1 MSQKITCP
9 HCEKEFP
16 MEDGLSSHLKELET
30 KARERIEKEQ
40 DQKLKKNLEQ
50 LKILEETKKELELS
64 NKEKEEQIKS
74 INEEKDKEIE
84 QAVKTAVDSKVKNL
98 DKENKEH
105 YESLYETKLKE
116 QQENLSEQNSEKQKL
131 WELKEK
137 RLIATIEDLQK
148 KATQGTTVD
157 QGSSAEMQLG
167 DFLKKIF
174 KEKNDRITEYAKG
187 VAGGDW
193 LHEVRENNFTIC
205 KILYESKKT
214 KSWSNEWIKKLQD
227 DMKDSKSDVGII
239 FTRATPKDFPK
250 DVPWDHKGNIFICK
264 YDFTALRA
272 LATTQRWYLSDK
284 NKKKEN
290 SKDNVLSAI
299 EFIENPIIKNLL
311 MQQINVSDKKRKKLE
326 LTMKNLNDVIELN
339 DSMDSNLEELF
350 SEIDKIGISAF
361 LAKWKKII
369 KWIKKIEV
377 SGLINLEPL
386 EKRKAQDKILL
397 TFIKK

>member
-1 MSQKITCP
+1 MSQKIKCP

-16 MEDGLSSHLKELET
+16 MEDGLSSHLKDLEA
-30 KARERIEKEQ
+30 KARERIENEQ
-40 DQKLKKNLEQ
+40 GQKLKKNIEQ
-50 LKILEETKKELELS
+50 VKILEETKKELELS
-64 NKEKEEQIKS
+64 NKQKEEQIKS
-74 INEEKDKEIE
+74 INEDKEKEIN
-84 QAVKTAVDSKVKNL
+84 QAVKTAVDTKVKNL

-116 QQENLSEQNSEKQKL
+116 QKENLGEQNSEKQKL

-193 LHEVRENNFTIC
+193 LHEVRENNYTIC

-272 LATTQRWYLSDK
+272 LATTQRWYLADK

-311 MQQINVSDKKRKKLE
+311 MQQINVSDKKRKKLD

-339 DSMDSNLEELF
+339 ESMDGNLEELF
-350 SEIDKIGISAF
+350 TEIDKIGVSAF
-361 LAKWKKII
+361 LAKWKK
-369 KWIKKIEV
+369 
-377 SGLINLEPL
+377 NN
-386 EKRKAQDKILL
+386 
-397 TFIKK
+397 

>member
-1 MSQKITCP
+1 
-9 HCEKEFP
+9 
-16 MEDGLSSHLKELET
+16 MEDGLSSHLKDLET
-30 KARERIEKEQ
+30 KAREKIEKEQ
-40 DQKLKKNLEQ
+40 DEKLKKNLEQ
-50 LKILEETKKELELS
+50 VKVLEQSNKELEIS
-64 NKEKEEQIKS
+64 NKLKEDKIKS
-74 INEEKDKEIE
+74 INEEKEKAIKE
-84 QAVKTAVDSKVKNL
+84 AVKNAVDTEVKNL

-272 LATTQRWYLSDK
+272 LATTQRWYLADK

-326 LTMKNLNDVIELN
+326 LTLKNLNDVMELN
-339 DSMDSNLEELF
+339 DSMDANLEELF

-361 LAKWKKII
+361 LTKWKK
-369 KWIKKIEV
+369 
-377 SGLINLEPL
+377 NN
-386 EKRKAQDKILL
+386 
-397 TFIKK
+397 

>member
-1 MSQKITCP
+1 MSQKIKCP

-16 MEDGLSSHLKELET
+16 MEDGLSSHLKDLEV

-40 DQKLKKNLEQ
+40 GQKLKKNIEQ
-50 LKILEETKKELELS
+50 LKILEDTKKELELS
-64 NKEKEEQIKS
+64 NKQKEEQIKS
-74 INEEKDKEIE
+74 INEDKEKEIN
-84 QAVKTAVDSKVKNL
+84 QAVKTAVDTKVKNL

-116 QQENLSEQNSEKQKL
+116 QKENLGEQNSEKQKL

-137 RLIATIEDLQK
+137 RLITTIEDLQK
-148 KATQGTTVD
+148 KATQGTKVD

-193 LHEVRENNFTIC
+193 LHEVRENNYTIC

-272 LATTQRWYLSDK
+272 LATTQRWYLADK

-311 MQQINVSDKKRKKLE
+311 MQQINVSDKKRKKLD
-326 LTMKNLNDVIELN
+326 L
-339 DSMDSNLEELF
+339 
-350 SEIDKIGISAF
+350 KI
-361 LAKWKKII
+361 
-369 KWIKKIEV
+369 
-377 SGLINLEPL
+377 
-386 EKRKAQDKILL
+386 
-397 TFIKK
+397 

>member
-16 MEDGLSSHLKELET
+16 MEDGLSSHLKDLET
-30 KARERIEKEQ
+30 KAREKIEKEQ
-40 DQKLKKNLEQ
+40 DEKLKKNLEQ
-50 LKILEETKKELELS
+50 LKVLEQSKKELEIS
-64 NKEKEEQIKS
+64 NKQKEDKIKSIKEEKEKEIK
-74 INEEKDKEIE
+74 E
-84 QAVKTAVDSKVKNL
+84 AVKNAVDTEVKNL

-116 QQENLSEQNSEKQKL
+116 QQENLNEQNSEKQKL

-272 LATTQRWYLSDK
+272 LATTQRWYLADK

-326 LTMKNLNDVIELN
+326 LTLKNLNDVMDLN
-339 DSMDSNLEELF
+339 DSMDANLEELF

-361 LAKWKKII
+361 LTKWKK
-369 KWIKKIEV
+369 
-377 SGLINLEPL
+377 NN
-386 EKRKAQDKILL
+386 
-397 TFIKK
+397 

>member
-1 MSQKITCP
+1 
-9 HCEKEFP
+9 
-16 MEDGLSSHLKELET
+16 MEDGLSSHLKDIET
-30 KARERIEKEQ
+30 KAREKIEKEQ
-40 DQKLKKNLEQ
+40 DQKLKKNIEQ
-50 LKILEETKKELELS
+50 LKILEESKKELELS
-64 NKEKEEQIKS
+64 NKEKEEKIKS
-74 INEEKDKEIE
+74 INEDKEKQID
-84 QAVKTAVDSKVKNL
+84 QAVKTALDAKVKNL

-116 QQENLSEQNSEKQKL
+116 QKENLGEQNSEKQKL

-137 RLIATIEDLQK
+137 RLITTIEDLQK

-193 LHEVRENNFTIC
+193 LHEIRENNYTIC

-227 DMKDSKSDVGII
+227 DLKDSKSDVGII

-272 LATTQRWYLSDK
+272 LATTQRWYLADK

-311 MQQINVSDKKRKKLE
+311 MQQINVSDKKRKKLD

-339 DSMDSNLEELF
+339 ESMDGNLEELF
-350 SEIDKIGISAF
+350 TEIDKIGVSAF
-361 LAKWKKII
+361 LAKWKK
-369 KWIKKIEV
+369 
-377 SGLINLEPL
+377 NN
-386 EKRKAQDKILL
+386 
-397 TFIKK
+397 

>member
-9 HCEKEFP
+9 HCKKEFP
-16 MEDGLSSHLKELET
+16 MEDGLSSHLKDIET
-30 KARERIEKEQ
+30 KAREKIEKEQ
-40 DQKLKKNLEQ
+40 DQKLKKNIEQ
-50 LKILEETKKELELS
+50 LKILEESKKELELS
-64 NKEKEEQIKS
+64 NKEKEEKIKS
-74 INEEKDKEIE
+74 INEDKEKQID
-84 QAVKTAVDSKVKNL
+84 QAVKTALDIKVKNL

-116 QQENLSEQNSEKQKL
+116 QKENLGEQNSEKQKL

-137 RLIATIEDLQK
+137 RLITTIEDLQK

-193 LHEVRENNFTIC
+193 LHEIRENNYTIC

-272 LATTQRWYLSDK
+272 LATTQRWYLADK

-311 MQQINVSDKKRKKLE
+311 MQQINVSDKKRKKLD

-339 DSMDSNLEELF
+339 ESMDGNLEELF
-350 SEIDKIGISAF
+350 TEIDKIGVSAF
-361 LAKWKKII
+361 LAKWKK
-369 KWIKKIEV
+369 
-377 SGLINLEPL
+377 NN
-386 EKRKAQDKILL
+386 
-397 TFIKK
+397 

>member
-9 HCEKEFP
+9 HCEEEFP
-16 MEDGLSSHLKELET
+16 MEDGLSSHLKDLES
-30 KARERIEKEQ
+30 KAREKIEKEQ
-40 DQKLKKNLEQ
+40 DEKLKKNLEQ
-50 LKILEETKKELELS
+50 LKVLEQSKKELEIS
-64 NKEKEEQIKS
+64 NKQKEDKIKS
-74 INEEKDKEIE
+74 INEEKEKAIKE
-84 QAVKTAVDSKVKNL
+84 AVKNAVDTEVKNL

-116 QQENLSEQNSEKQKL
+116 QQENLNEQNSEKQKL

-272 LATTQRWYLSDK
+272 LATTQRWYLADK

-326 LTMKNLNDVIELN
+326 LTLKNLNDVMDLN
-339 DSMDSNLEELF
+339 DSMDANLEELF

-361 LAKWKKII
+361 LTKWKK
-369 KWIKKIEV
+369 
-377 SGLINLEPL
+377 NN
-386 EKRKAQDKILL
+386 
-397 TFIKK
+397 

>member
-16 MEDGLSSHLKELET
+16 MEDGLSSHLKDLET
-30 KARERIEKEQ
+30 KARDRIEKEQ
-40 DQKLKKNLEQ
+40 DEKLKKNLEQ
-50 LKILEETKKELELS
+50 LKVLEQSKKELEIS
-64 NKEKEEQIKS
+64 NKQKEDKIKS
-74 INEEKDKEIE
+74 INEEKEKAIKE
-84 QAVKTAVDSKVKNL
+84 AVKNAVDTEVKNL

-131 WELKEK
+131 WEIKEK

-272 LATTQRWYLSDK
+272 LATTQRWYLADK

-326 LTMKNLNDVIELN
+326 LTLKNLNDVMELN
-339 DSMDSNLEELF
+339 DSMDANLEELF

-361 LAKWKKII
+361 LTKWKK
-369 KWIKKIEV
+369 
-377 SGLINLEPL
+377 NN
-386 EKRKAQDKILL
+386 
-397 TFIKK
+397 

>member
-9 HCEKEFP
+9 HCEEEFP
-16 MEDGLSSHLKELET
+16 MEDGLSSHLKDLES
-30 KARERIEKEQ
+30 KAREKIEKEQ
-40 DQKLKKNLEQ
+40 DEKLKKNLEQ
-50 LKILEETKKELELS
+50 VKVLEQSNKELEIS
-64 NKEKEEQIKS
+64 NKQKEDKIKS
-74 INEEKDKEIE
+74 INEEKEKAIKE
-84 QAVKTAVDSKVKNL
+84 AVKNAVDTEVKNL

-272 LATTQRWYLSDK
+272 LATTQRWYLADK

-326 LTMKNLNDVIELN
+326 LTLKNLNDVMELN
-339 DSMDSNLEELF
+339 DSMDANLEELF

-361 LAKWKKII
+361 LTKWKK
-369 KWIKKIEV
+369 
-377 SGLINLEPL
+377 NN
-386 EKRKAQDKILL
+386 
-397 TFIKK
+397 

>member
-1 MSQKITCP
+1 MSPEITCP
-9 HCEKEFP
+9 HCKKSFP
-16 MEDGLSSHLKELET
+16 MEEGLSSHLKSIESDIKTKIKDENSQELKTLKEKIKHQEEENKSI
-30 KARERIEKEQ
+30 KAKRDGDIKKKVQEGI
-40 DQKLKKNLEQ
+40 DQQ
-50 LKILEETKKELELS
+50 LKL
-64 NKEKEEQIKS
+64 
-74 INEEKDKEIE
+74 KDKEY
-84 QAVKTAVDSKVKNL
+84 KD
-98 DKENKEH
+98 H
-105 YESLYETKLKE
+105 YKSLFETKFQE
-116 QQENLSEQNSEKQKL
+116 RTENLNEQNSEKQKL
-131 WELKEK
+131 WKLKEN

-193 LHEVRENNFTIC
+193 LHEVRESNYTIC

-272 LATTQRWYLSDK
+272 LATTQRWYLADK

-311 MQQINVSDKKRKKLE
+311 MQQINVSDKKRKKLD

-339 DSMDSNLEELF
+339 ESMDGNLEELF
-350 SEIDKIGISAF
+350 TEIDKIGISAF
-361 LAKWKKII
+361 LAKWKK
-369 KWIKKIEV
+369 
-377 SGLINLEPL
+377 NN
-386 EKRKAQDKILL
+386 
-397 TFIKK
+397 

>member
-1 MSQKITCP
+1 MSPKIICP
-9 HCEKEFP
+9 HSEKEFP
-16 MEDGLSSHLKELET
+16 MAEGLSSHLKDLET
-30 KARERIEKEQ
+30 KSKERIEKEQ

-64 NKEKEEQIKS
+64 NKEKEERIKS
-74 INEEKDKEIE
+74 INEDKEKEID
-84 QAVKTAVDSKVKNL
+84 QAVKTALDAKVKNL

-361 LAKWKKII
+361 LAKWKK
-369 KWIKKIEV
+369 
-377 SGLINLEPL
+377 NN
-386 EKRKAQDKILL
+386 
-397 TFIKK
+397 